1 MKLLLAKHIVQCYEI
16 SIVLPLPLNFS
27 QWRILKNMTIKLS
40 WHIIIFFTLKL
51 SIYRLIIFSPP
62 QYINHLKIYY
72 LFIYL
77 LFWKYYLDSISCP
90 IIFIW
95 LGKINPKWWIG
106 KHLLNTFQD
115 FAVLVFRWY
124 LQWMLVD
131 KTLLVIPTPDMLS
144 FYTESHCEQWRL
156 SQTLGNYCLVVK

>member
-1 MKLLLAKHIVQCYEI
+1 M
-16 SIVLPLPLNFS
+16 
-27 QWRILKNMTIKLS
+27 KNMTIKLS

-62 QYINHLKIYY
+62 QYINHLKRYY

-95 LGKINPKWWIG
+95 LGKINPKWCIG

-131 KTLLVIPTPDMLS
+131 RHSWWYQHPTCWVFIQKVIVNNEGYLKLWGITA
-144 FYTESHCEQWRL
+144 
-156 SQTLGNYCLVVK
+156 